1 MRQSHIISNINEWY
15 SPLPQVP
22 VVQGQLATTAVYSR
36 SSTAAGGTPAA
47 PPSDPRD
54 AHGALSLQATTKINY
69 GVIVVD
75 REVRN
80 KLSYIV
86 IIYNNL

>member
-1 MRQSHIISNINEWY
+1 MNISEWY
-15 SPLPQVP
+15 CPLPQVL

-54 AHGALSLQATTKINY
+54 AHGAPSLQATTKINY
-69 GVIVVD
+69 GVTVVD
-75 REVRN
+75 KEVRN
-80 KLSYIV
+80 KLLYIE